1 MIDAT
6 ISNPMTW
13 KEICEQYPCK
23 WVALVEIDWVNETDF
38 DFRSARVVGHGNR
51 REQYEQARAWSSRY
65 TSMGHFYTGR
75 VRAAAGA
82 AITVPRYSP
91 STRGSIVT
99 RSQLRSPPL
108 HVGHHECDLRPKI

>member
-65 TSMGHFYTGR
+65 PSMGHFYTGR
-75 VRAAAGA
+75 VRAPA
-82 AITVPRYSP
+82 T
-91 STRGSIVT
+91 
-99 RSQLRSPPL
+99 PL
-108 HVGHHECDLRPKI
+108 FFP